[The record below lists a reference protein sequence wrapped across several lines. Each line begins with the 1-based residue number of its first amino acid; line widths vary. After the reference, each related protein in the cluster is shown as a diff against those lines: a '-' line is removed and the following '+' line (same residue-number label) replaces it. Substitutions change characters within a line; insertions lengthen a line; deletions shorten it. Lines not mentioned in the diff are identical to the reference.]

1 MTAPRTHLKWC
12 PLKVC
17 PPDSFCLQI
26 DGFTCITCI
35 TCTCIYIY
43 IHLLTYIHTY
53 VQPARQAGRQT
64 GRQADRQTYR
74 HTDIQTYRHTDIQ
87 TYIHTYIYIYIFV
100 SILISDIYIY
110 IHIIIHVCVWFSSI
124 PMSRYS
130 NSTRSSIFRA
140 FRSYK
145 DGGLLQL
152 AQRRF
157 VVFLKRAEEARIPG
171 CHGDPRGS
179 LLAAKVVHCWREEV
193 PWLVRAC

>member
-1 MTAPRTHLKWC
+1 MYVYIH
-12 PLKVC
+12 
-17 PPDSFCLQI
+17 
-26 DGFTCITCI
+26 
-35 TCTCIYIY
+35 IY
-43 IHLLTYIHTY
+43 IHIHTY
-53 VQPARQAGRQT
+53 IQAGRQADIQT
-64 GRQADRQTYR
+64 YRHTYRQADRQTS
-74 HTDIQTYRHTDIQ
+74 RHTDIQ
-87 TYIHTYIYIYIFV
+87 TYIHTYICIYIH
-100 SILISDIYIY
+100 IRININIRYIY

-124 PMSRYS
+124 PVSRYS

-193 PWLVRAC
+193 P

>member
-1 MTAPRTHLKWC
+1 MYHMHHMY
-12 PLKVC
+12 VY
-17 PPDSFCLQI
+17 I
-26 DGFTCITCI
+26 H
-35 TCTCIYIY
+35 IYIY
-43 IHLLTYIHTY
+43 SYTYIHTY
-53 VQPARQAGRQT
+53 RQAG
-64 GRQADRQTYR
+64 R
-74 HTDIQTYRHTDIQ
+74 HTDIQTYRHTDIHTYRQ
-87 TYIHTYIYIYIFV
+87 AGRQIGRHPDIQTYRHTYIHMYIYIYIFV

-110 IHIIIHVCVWFSSI
+110 TYYYTCVCVWFSSI
-124 PMSRYS
+124 PVSRYS

-157 VVFLKRAEEARIPG
+157 VVFLKRAEEARIPR

-193 PWLVRAC
+193 P

>member
-35 TCTCIYIY
+35 TCTCIYIFIY
-43 IHLLTYIHTY
+43 LHTYIRT
-53 VQPARQAGRQT
+53 ASQAGRQT
-64 GRQADRQTYR
+64 GRQAD
-74 HTDIQTYRHTDIQ
+74 IQTYRHT
-87 TYIHTYIYIYIFV
+87 YIHTYIYIFV
-100 SILISDIYIY
+100 SILISYIY
-110 IHIIIHVCVWFSSI
+110 TYYYTCVCVWFSSI